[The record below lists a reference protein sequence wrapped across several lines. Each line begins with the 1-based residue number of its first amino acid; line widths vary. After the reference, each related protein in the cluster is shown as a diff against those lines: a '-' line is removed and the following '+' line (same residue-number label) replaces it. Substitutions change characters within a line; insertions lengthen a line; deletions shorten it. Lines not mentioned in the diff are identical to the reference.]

1 MQQRDHLKHCHK
13 WDACKQLRNYTT
25 SLNQMIKERVYLVN
39 NNQGK
44 QTKHFWDALGNTSTD
59 NTTPT

>member
-1 MQQRDHLKHCHK
+1 
-13 WDACKQLRNYTT
+13 
-25 SLNQMIKERVYLVN
+25 MIKERVYLVN

-59 NTTPT
+59 NTTPTWGNHSAHPNLGHSQCSKRPLY